1 MPVTHN
7 LFADLNLTKE
17 AFDEKKK
24 ADPRLST
31 LHEQYNKIDTEVLEA
46 ESGGATDD
54 QITKLRKKRLK
65 TKDEIV
71 QHLKP

>member
-31 LHEQYNKIDTEVLEA
+31 LHEQYNKIDAEVIQA
-46 ESGGATDD
+46 ESSRATDE
-54 QITKLRKKRLK
+54 QVTKLRQKRLK
-65 TKDEIV
+65 IKDEIV
-71 QHLKP
+71 QHL